1 MNSKQIKSEK
11 SLYFICSKYGYNS
24 LFRSTLPLS
33 ILRRSPFFAIIFFLI
48 VSATMAVA
56 GNSVVVAAD
65 HLPGVTQP
73 YENLIAAADV
83 QSSDDL
89 EGGNGLYSDDLYGD
103 EYIKTPDQSVADP
116 LYWFNYAIFSFND
129 KLYFWVL
136 KPVARG
142 YRFITPDP
150 LRAGLRNFFHNSLF
164 PLRFVNNLLQ
174 GKGDQA
180 VSEVKSFVINTV
192 GGGLGF
198 ATPAQYVF
206 GINTYNEDMGQTFGS
221 YSVKEGFYLVLP
233 LMGPSTL
240 RDTVGSVGD
249 FFLSPMTY
257 IESTEL
263 AVGLGTLDRIND
275 VSFRIGD
282 YEALKKA
289 ALDPYISIKDAYIQM
304 RRKQIQE

>member
-1 MNSKQIKSEK
+1 MKSRQI
-11 SLYFICSKYGYNS
+11 
-24 LFRSTLPLS
+24 TLLV
-33 ILRRSPFFAIIFFLI
+33 I
-48 VSATMAVA
+48 VSATMFFS
-56 GNSVVVAAD
+56 GNYVVEASD
-65 HLPGVTQP
+65 HLPVAAKPSGTLVG
-73 YENLIAAADV
+73 AADA
-83 QSSDDL
+83 QSSDNL
-89 EGGNGLYSDDLYGD
+89 EGTDELYSDDLYGD
-103 EYIKTPDQSVADP
+103 EYVRKPEKSVADP
-116 LYWFNYAIFSFND
+116 LYWLNYAMFSFND

-142 YRFITPDP
+142 YKFITPDP
-150 LRAGLRNFFHNSLF
+150 LRSGIRNFFHNSLF

-174 GKGDQA
+174 GKGGQA
-180 VSEVKSFVINTV
+180 VSEVKSFAINTV

-206 GINTYNEDMGQTFGS
+206 GIKTYNEDMGQTFGR

-240 RDTVGSVGD
+240 RDAVGSVGD
-249 FFLSPMTY
+249 FFLSPTTY
-257 IESTEL
+257 IEPAEL
-263 AVGLGTLDRIND
+263 ALGVSSLDRIND

-289 ALDPYISIKDAYIQM
+289 ALDPYISVKDAYIQM